1 MHPKIYATT
10 APHKPAIVM
19 ADTGE
24 TVTYAQLDCRSN
36 QGAHLFRDMGLVPGD
51 VIAIFMDNAPVFL
64 ETAWAAQRSGL
75 YYACISAR
83 ASTNEVEYIV
93 SDSNAKVLICSERLS
108 GIAREAIQHLS
119 SVRLLVATMSTPGAE
134 SFELV
139 RERYPASPINDESAG
154 SDMLYSSG
162 TTGRPKGIKP
172 KGSAGRPI
180 DAPDRVTTLAQG
192 RFGLT
197 ADSVYLSP
205 APLYHAAPLRWCMAV
220 HRLGAT
226 VIMLGKFDPA
236 LALAAIQKYGVDAA
250 QWVPTHF
257 VRLLKLDESQ
267 RLKFN
272 VSSLK
277 IAIHAAAPC
286 AIPVKEAMI
295 SWWGP
300 ILHEYYGGSEGIGM
314 TAISC
319 AEWRQKRGSVGRAI
333 SGEIHIC
340 GDNGAPLSNDQ
351 DDGVVYFSG
360 GGDFEY
366 HNDPEKT
373 AESHNALGWATMGD
387 IGHLDRDGYLYLTD
401 RKNFMFISGG
411 VNIYPQEIENQLI
424 DHPAVAD
431 VAVFGAPDDEMGE
444 RAVAVIQPVQWEQA
458 GPALAAELI
467 AFVRSKMSH
476 VKAPRQIDFMKE
488 LPRHENGKLYK
499 RLLRDAYWAN
509 RAPR

>member
-1 MHPKIYATT
+1 MHPKSHATT
-10 APHKPAIVM
+10 SPHKPAIIMVGS
-19 ADTGE
+19 GE
-24 TVTYAQLDCRSN
+24 IVTYAQLDSRSN
-36 QGAHLFRDMGLVPGD
+36 QGAHLFRGMGLDSGD
-51 VIAIFMDNAPVFL
+51 VIAIFMENAPVFL

-83 ASTNEVEYIV
+83 ASTSEIEYIV
-93 SDSNAKVLICSERLS
+93 RDSNAKLLICSERLS
-108 GIAREAIQHLS
+108 GGAREAIRNLS
-119 SVRLLVATMSTPGAE
+119 GVRLLITCMSTPSAE
-134 SFELV
+134 SFELL
-139 RERYPASPINDESAG
+139 RGRYPGSPIADEAAG

-172 KGSAGRPI
+172 KGAAGRPI
-180 DAPDRVTTLAQG
+180 DAPDRVSTLAQS

-197 ADSVYLSP
+197 VDSVYLSP

-226 VIMLGKFDPA
+226 VIVLEKFDAVTA
-236 LALAAIQKYGVDAA
+236 LDAIHKYRVDAA

-257 VRLLKLDESQ
+257 VRLLKLDAPE
-267 RLKFN
+267 RLKFD

-277 IAIHAAAPC
+277 VAIHAAAPC
-286 AIPVKEAMI
+286 AVPVKEAMI

-319 AEWRQKRGSVGRAI
+319 DEWQQKRGSAGKAI

-340 GDNGAPLSNDQ
+340 DDNGAPLSNGE
-351 DDGVVYFSG
+351 DGVVYFSG

-366 HNDPEKT
+366 HNDPQKT
-373 AESHNALGWATMGD
+373 AESHNDLGWATMGD
-387 IGHLDRDGYLYLTD
+387 IGHLDKDGYLFLTD
-401 RKNFMFISGG
+401 RKSFMFISGG

-424 DHPAVAD
+424 NHPLVAD
-431 VAVFGAPDDEMGE
+431 VAVIGAPDDEMGE
-444 RAVAVIQPVQWEQA
+444 RAVAVIQPVNWEDA
-458 GPALAAELI
+458 GPELAAELI
-467 AFVRSKMSH
+467 AFARSQISH

-499 RLLRDAYWAN
+499 RLLRDAYWSN
-509 RAPR
+509 KIPH

>member
-1 MHPKIYATT
+1 MHPKTHAITS
-10 APHKPAIVM
+10 PHKPAIVM
-19 ADTGE
+19 VGSGE
-24 TVTYAQLDCRSN
+24 SVTYAQLDSRSN
-36 QGAHLFRDMGLVPGD
+36 QGAHLFRDMGLDSGD
-51 VIAIFMDNAPVFL
+51 VIAIFMDNSPVFL
-64 ETAWAAQRSGL
+64 EAAWAAQRSGL

-83 ASTNEVEYIV
+83 ASTSEVEYIV
-93 SDSNAKVLICSERLS
+93 RDSNAKVLICSERLS
-108 GIAREAIQHLS
+108 GSARDAIKDLS
-119 SVRLLVATMSTPGAE
+119 NVRLLIACMSTPGAE
-134 SFELV
+134 SFELL
-139 RERYPASPINDESAG
+139 RGRYPNSPVVDETAG

-172 KGSAGRPI
+172 KGAAGRPI
-180 DAPDRVTTLAQG
+180 DAPDRVTTLAQS

-226 VIMLGKFDPA
+226 VIMLEKFDAAVA
-236 LALAAIQKYGVDAA
+236 LNAIQKYRVDAA

-257 VRLLKLDESQ
+257 VRLLKLDAEE
-267 RLKFN
+267 RLKFD

-277 IAIHAAAPC
+277 VAIHAAAPC
-286 AIPVKEAMI
+286 AVPVKEAMI

-314 TAISC
+314 TAINC
-319 AEWRQKRGSVGRAI
+319 DEWQRKRGSVGKAI

-340 GDNGAPLSNDQ
+340 DDTGAPLSNDQ
-351 DDGVVYFSG
+351 DGVVYFSG

-387 IGHLDRDGYLYLTD
+387 IGHLDKDGYLYLTD
-401 RKNFMFISGG
+401 RKSFMFISGG

-424 DHPAVAD
+424 NHPSVAD
-431 VAVFGAPDDEMGE
+431 VAVIGVPDDEMGE
-444 RAVAVIQPVQWEQA
+444 RAVAVIQPVKWEDA
-458 GPALAAELI
+458 GPELAAELT
-467 AFVRSKMSH
+467 AFVRSRISH
-476 VKAPRQIDFMKE
+476 VKTPRQVDFMKE

-499 RLLRDAYWAN
+499 RALRDAYLSNKGA
-509 RAPR
+509 R